1 MEERIVVG
9 YCRVSTDG
17 QVGKDKYG
25 IEAQQSE
32 INAYCKNN
40 GLKVLR
46 WYVDEAVSGASDISD
61 RPALTQ
67 LLNGDIQN
75 PPIEAVI
82 VSKNDRLA
90 RNIENFYGFKYL
102 LKRNNID
109 VISVAEDFGEFG
121 MYQPIYEAISTAFA
135 QLERN
140 FIAMRMSGGRMA
152 KAAKGGF
159 AGGKA
164 PLGYKAERGSK
175 KLVIEPKE
183 AELVR
188 LIYKLREKDK
198 MTMKQIAETVNGMGY
213 RNRAGKPFAVSGIQ
227 SILENKLTYQGFYRY
242 GPNGEWVKGQQEAIL
257 DKENL

>member
-17 QVGKDKYG
+17 QVGEDKYG

-32 INAYCKNN
+32 INAYCQSN

-46 WYVDEAVSGASDISD
+46 WYIDEAVSGASDISD

-75 PPIEAVI
+75 PPIEAVV

-90 RNIENFYGFKYL
+90 RSIENFYGFKYL

-140 FIAMRMSGGRMA
+140 FITMRMSGGRMA

-164 PLGYKAERGSK
+164 PFGYKAERGSK
-175 KLVIEPKE
+175 KLTVEPRE
-183 AELVR
+183 AEIVR

-198 MTMKQIAETVNGMGY
+198 MTMKKITDTINEMGY
-213 RNRAGKPFAVSGIQ
+213 RNRKGNPFVASGIQ
-227 SILENKLTYQGFYRY
+227 SILDNKLTYQGFYRY

-257 DKENL
+257 DKEES